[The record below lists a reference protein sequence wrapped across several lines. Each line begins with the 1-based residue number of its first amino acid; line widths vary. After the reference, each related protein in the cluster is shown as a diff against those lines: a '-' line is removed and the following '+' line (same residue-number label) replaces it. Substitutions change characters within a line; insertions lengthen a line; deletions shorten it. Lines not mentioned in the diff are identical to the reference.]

1 VGVVPMW
8 CRQGVKVEGRKSRGR
23 MFFTGGAG
31 FGGGGSDHEISG
43 GGKDEG
49 GIGGSD
55 SVGAF
60 FPDAGS

>member
-1 VGVVPMW
+1 MVFTDSVGF
-8 CRQGVKVEGRKSRGR
+8 S
-23 MFFTGGAG
+23 
-31 FGGGGSDHEISG
+31 GGGSDHEISG